1 MEAEMIRSL
10 LRTEGIE
17 SAKRKTDFAVG
28 VSDGSASSFGPF
40 EILVSAESVDS
51 ARELIGPE

>member
-1 MEAEMIRSL
+1 MIRSL